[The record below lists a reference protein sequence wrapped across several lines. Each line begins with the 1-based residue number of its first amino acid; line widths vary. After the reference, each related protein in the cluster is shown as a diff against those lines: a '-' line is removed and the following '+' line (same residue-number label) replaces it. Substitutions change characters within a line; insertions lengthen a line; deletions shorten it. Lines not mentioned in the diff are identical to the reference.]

1 MSFLAEGVN
10 RPDLFTNSSVMF
22 RNPKG
27 YIPRGN
33 TTPSTLDTI
42 IIIIG
47 SAFVFITLF
56 SYCDTLRSWLDS
68 KIINESIKPQTKS
81 RLIFS
86 IILTIVTIIVCVIIY
101 IIKKVTNKKKMMEE
115 NEESRDTK

>member
-27 YIPRGN
+27 YIPRSSN
-33 TTPSTLDTI
+33 PSTLDTI

-68 KIINESIKPQTKS
+68 KFINESIKPQTKS
-81 RLIFS
+81 RLVFS
-86 IILTIVTIIVCVIIY
+86 IIMTVITIIVCLIIY
-101 IIKKVTNKKKMMEE
+101 VIKKISNKKKMIEE
-115 NEESRDTK
+115 NQEFCHIK